1 MLHGLPIG
9 DTPVPDE
16 SIDSTQRRRGL
27 RALREEEVG
36 ALRAAP
42 CVELTSRIIE
52 LAIRVHRRLG
62 PGLLESIYE
71 ECLCW
76 ELRHSGI
83 AHTRQVPLA
92 VIYEDMHLAGAY
104 RADIIVEQQVV
115 LEIKAIEHI
124 LPLHEAQTLT
134 YVRLSGC
141 PVGLLMNFNS
151 ALLKDGLRRVV
162 L

>member
-1 MLHGLPIG
+1 
-9 DTPVPDE
+9 VPDD
-16 SIDSTQRRRGL
+16 SIDSTQRRRVL
-27 RALREEEVG
+27 RDLREKEVG

-42 CVELTSRIIE
+42 CVALTWRIID

-83 AHTRQVPLA
+83 AHVRQVPLA
-92 VIYEDMHLAGAY
+92 VTYEDMHLAGAY

-124 LPLHEAQTLT
+124 LPVHEAQTLT

-141 PVGLLMNFNS
+141 PVGLLINFNS

>member
-1 MLHGLPIG
+1 
-9 DTPVPDE
+9 
-16 SIDSTQRRRGL
+16 
-27 RALREEEVG
+27 VG

-42 CVELTSRIIE
+42 CVALTSRIID
-52 LAIRVHRRLG
+52 LGIRVHRRLG
-62 PGLLESIYE
+62 PGLLESIYA

-76 ELRHSGI
+76 ELRHGGI
-83 AHTRQVPLA
+83 AHERQVALS
-92 VIYEDMHLAGAY
+92 VIYEDMRLARAF
-104 RADIIVEQQVV
+104 RADVIVEQQVV

-141 PVGLLMNFNS
+141 AVGLLMNFNS
-151 ALLKDGLRRVV
+151 TLLKDGLRRVV